1 MAIYFYNNLV
11 MEALKALKDSHELL
25 DVSQDL
31 EEVQRQMEQIKYS
44 SLILISNDERY
55 RKLQQARELTGVL
68 REKYPTINQML
79 NIANK
84 FPQPQSS
91 YFTPVSVSETEEYE
105 NLRQD
110 YYGIL
115 CNTLLKKELIRTIDQ
130 FIERV
135 G

>member
-1 MAIYFYNNLV
+1 
-11 MEALKALKDSHELL
+11 MEALKALKDGHELL

-31 EEVQRQMEQIKYS
+31 KEVQRQMEQVEYS
-44 SLILISNDERY
+44 SLILINSDHERC
-55 RKLQQARELTGVL
+55 RRLQQARELTGVL

-115 CNTLLKKELIRTIDQ
+115 CHTLLKKELIRTIEQ